1 MQNSRLDG
9 SQAGIKISERN
20 INNLR
25 YAEVAYLMGKWR
37 GTKKPLDEGERG
49 EWKADL
55 KLNIQKTKI
64 MASSSITSWQI
75 VGKTVEVVT
84 DFTFLASRIIDDSD
98 CSHEIKSCLLHGR
111 KAVTNLDSV
120 LKTKDI
126 TLPTKVHIAKL

>member
-1 MQNSRLDG
+1 
-9 SQAGIKISERN
+9 
-20 INNLR
+20 
-25 YAEVAYLMGKWR
+25 
-37 GTKKPLDEGERG
+37 
-49 EWKADL
+49 
-55 KLNIQKTKI
+55 

-84 DFTFLASRIIDDSD
+84 DFTFLASRIIADSD

-126 TLPTKVHIAKL
+126 TLPTKAHIAKL